1 MKTTRD
7 QMTDPVGYRAFH
19 PDVPLNYQLNRWLPT
34 MDEAEVWD
42 VAPRIASLADW
53 CEQLAALGQRA
64 ERDGR
69 ALHASS
75 YYRAA
80 EFFLTDENSERPGL
94 IARYVPLW
102 NEAMADWP
110 IERVDVPFEGGAL
123 PTLILRAHGL
133 ARDTL
138 VIHGGFDSYKEEFF
152 MAAPAYAAAGF
163 DVVVFDGPGQ
173 GQALRRYGLT
183 MSPDWERPV
192 AAVLDHLKVE
202 SCTLMGISLGGY
214 LAPRAAAF
222 EPRVKRVIA
231 NDVLRDF
238 FAIYMGRGGPGLG
251 DQVEAMLDAGDVAG
265 ANQVI
270 DKLAAA
276 SANVRWAVAH
286 GQEVS
291 GSHDGYSYLAWLR
304 QLRTEPF
311 AHLIE
316 QDFLLMGATEDHI
329 VPVEQ
334 FYAQASDLKNVRSLT
349 AQLFTRADHAQAH
362 CHVGNMPL
370 VTGYVIDWIN
380 FRLKAETVR
389 AAHPPTT

>member
-1 MKTTRD
+1 MKTTEA
-7 QMTDPVGYRAFH
+7 QITDPIGYRAFH

-34 MDEAEVWD
+34 MDEAEVRD
-42 VAPRIASLADW
+42 VAPRITNLADW
-53 CEQLAALGQRA
+53 CRELTLLGQRA
-64 ERDGR
+64 ELDGR

-80 EFFLTDENSERPGL
+80 EFFLTDADPERPDL

-102 NEAMADWP
+102 DEAMGGWP
-110 IERVDVPFEGGAL
+110 IERVDVPFQTGQL
-123 PTLILRAHGL
+123 PTLVMRARGP

-183 MSPDWERPV
+183 MSADWERPV
-192 AAVLDHLKVE
+192 AAVLDHLKIE
-202 SCTLMGISLGGY
+202 SCTLMGFSLGGY
-214 LAPRAAAF
+214 LASRAAAF
-222 EPRVKRVIA
+222 ESRIKRVIA

-238 FAIYMGRGGPGLG
+238 FAIYMGRGGPGLS
-251 DQVEAMLDAGDVAG
+251 DQVEAMLDAGNVAG
-265 ANQVI
+265 ANEVI
-270 DKLAAA
+270 NKLTAANV
-276 SANVRWAVAH
+276 NVRWAVAH

-291 GSHDGYSYLAWLR
+291 GSHDRYSYLAWLR
-304 QLRTEPF
+304 ELRTQPF

-316 QDFLLMGATEDHI
+316 QDFLLMGAQEDHI

-334 FYAQASDLKNVRSLT
+334 FYNQASDLKNVRSLT

-362 CHVGNMPL
+362 CHVGNTPL
-370 VTGYVIDWIN
+370 VIDYVIDWIN
-380 FRLKAETVR
+380 FRLKAEAVR

>member
-7 QMTDPVGYRAFH
+7 QMTNPVGYRAFH
-19 PDVPLNYQLNRWLPT
+19 PDIPLNYQLNRWLPR
-34 MDEAEVWD
+34 MDEAEVWE
-42 VAPRIASLADW
+42 VAPKIVSLADW
-53 CEQLAALGQRA
+53 CEQLTLLGQRA
-64 ERDGR
+64 EQDGR

-80 EFFLTDENSERPGL
+80 EFFLTDSDHERPGL

-110 IERVDVPFEGGAL
+110 IEHVDVPFEGGAL
-123 PTLILRAHGL
+123 PTLILRAQGPV
-133 ARDTL
+133 RDTL

-163 DVVVFDGPGQ
+163 NVVVFDGPGQ

-183 MSPDWERPV
+183 MAPNWERPV
-192 AAVLDHLKVE
+192 AAVLDHLE
-202 SCTLMGISLGGY
+202 IENCTLMGFSLGGY

-222 EPRVKRVIA
+222 EPRIKRVIA

-251 DQVEAMLDAGDVAG
+251 DHVEAMLDAGDVAG
-265 ANQVI
+265 CNDVI
-270 DKLAAA
+270 DKLTAA
-276 SANVRWAVAH
+276 SDNIRWAVAH

-291 GSHDGYSYLAWLR
+291 GSHDGHSYLTWLR
-304 QLRTEPF
+304 ALRTQPF
-311 AHLIE
+311 AHLIV
-316 QDFLLMGATEDHI
+316 QDFLLLGAQEDHI
-329 VPVEQ
+329 VPLEQ
-334 FYAQASDLKNVRSLT
+334 FYSQASDLKNVRSLT

-362 CHVGNMPL
+362 CHVGNTTMAMD
-370 VTGYVIDWIN
+370 YVINWMN
-380 FRLKAETVR
+380 FRLKADTVR
-389 AAHPPTT
+389 AAFPVAD